1 MTQLNWVRDPGR
13 LTLSQATSSAYRYDI
28 RATDDGRAAL
38 AVRHAHD
45 EPTALPIKT
54 FTYKTVPAA
63 RGGAQRFEDKHG
75 YRDPARHSPAEIV
88 PFLPELPEQIETV
101 LHSVQEDARS
111 ALRLA
116 DAGGMTQ
123 DDADEVYEQYK
134 ELCASVL
141 CCDEYDCY
149 VRTEIGERWCVEH
162 RAAYGNTE
170 D

>member
-1 MTQLNWVRDPGR
+1 MHLNWQLHPKQINV
-13 LTLSQATSSAYRYDI
+13 QVATSAAFQYHVQ
-28 RATDDGRAAL
+28 TWNDGQAAL
-38 AVRHAHD
+38 TVQHRGDRPSAK
-45 EPTALPIKT
+45 PIKY
-54 FTYKTVPAA
+54 FVYKGTTPAFN
-63 RGGAQRFEDKHG
+63 GAQRFEDKHG
-75 YRDPARHSPAEIV
+75 YRDPAHHAPAQIV
-88 PFLPELPEQIETV
+88 PFLPELPERIETV

-116 DAGGMTQ
+116 DAGDMTQ

-149 VRTEIGERWCVEH
+149 TRTEIGERWCAEH
-162 RAAYGNTE
+162 SAAYGITE